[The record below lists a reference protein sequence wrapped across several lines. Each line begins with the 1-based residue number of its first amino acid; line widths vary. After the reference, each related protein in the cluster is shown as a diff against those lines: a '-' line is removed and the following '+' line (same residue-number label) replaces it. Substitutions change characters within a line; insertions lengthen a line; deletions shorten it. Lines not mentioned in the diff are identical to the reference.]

1 MENHTILTHYG
12 PWHNSGWLAKG
23 VNAPPHR
30 AQWSGVGAKGGG
42 QEGGYFGR
50 QEATIE
56 TIQAAPTPV
65 TEEGRGSILFAGRC

>member
-1 MENHTILTHYG
+1 MHLPIE
-12 PWHNSGWLAKG
+12 HNATEWVQRGG
-23 VNAPPHR
+23 
-30 AQWSGVGAKGGG
+30 QGG

>member
-1 MENHTILTHYG
+1 MHLPIEH
-12 PWHNSGWLAKG
+12 S
-23 VNAPPHR
+23 
-30 AQWSGVGAKGGG
+30 QCSGVGAKGGQG
-42 QEGGYFGR
+42 GKEGGYFGR